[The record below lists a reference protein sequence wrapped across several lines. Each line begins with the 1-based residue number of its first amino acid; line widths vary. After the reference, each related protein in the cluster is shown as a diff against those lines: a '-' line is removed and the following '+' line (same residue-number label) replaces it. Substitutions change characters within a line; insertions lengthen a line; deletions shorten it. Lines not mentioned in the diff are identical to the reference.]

1 MLTIRFVTEEDT
13 PFWFERDK
21 DLLKF
26 FEGQD
31 FKRIIKKKSKQT
43 YEDKKNNK
51 VLLIAI
57 IVGVLIIVGVVIFFL
72 TKNDIADISCFS
84 GIHNEYNFIRRRDK
98 FR

>member
-1 MLTIRFVTEEDT
+1 MKIVFKRDDKDISIVNGDNFISIVPSFDC
-13 PFWFERDK
+13 DK

-51 VLLIAI
+51 VRHYYNYFVEFDNGTRVQIRSTHRN
-57 IVGVLIIVGVVIFFL
+57 VLDG
-72 TKNDIADISCFS
+72 ISVYE
-84 GIHNEYNFIRRRDK
+84 G
-98 FR
+98 

>member
-1 MLTIRFVTEEDT
+1 MKIVFKRDDKDISIVNGDNFISIT
-13 PFWFERDK
+13 PSFERDK

-51 VLLIAI
+51 VRHYYNYFVEFDNGTRVQIRSTFKN
-57 IVGVLIIVGVVIFFL
+57 VLDG
-72 TKNDIADISCFS
+72 ISVYE
-84 GIHNEYNFIRRRDK
+84 G
-98 FR
+98 